1 MQGNASLI
9 HTVFSAVAVCMA
21 VLVAGACSATGYA
34 APPNFVVILAD
45 DLGWGDMRANNPDRS
60 RIPTPQMDRL
70 AAGGMRFTD
79 GHSSSG
85 CCSPSR
91 YTLLTGRYHWRTSLQ
106 SGIVPVWGAPLIA
119 ADRMTIASL
128 AKSRG
133 YATACIG
140 KWHLGRKWPITPA
153 QKSLFTGF
161 GGKAGGGGSVSTE
174 VTQAHRDAWQAV
186 FSQPIPDGPT
196 NRGFDQYFGTDVPN
210 WPPYC
215 FIENDRTVGMPLEL
229 LAPERLVKNQ
239 ASIQGPALP
248 DWKLEPILPALADRA
263 TAFIRTH
270 AKTARPFLLYL
281 PLTSPHTPLAVN
293 VEWKGRSQLN
303 SDYADLVMETDAVVG
318 SVLDALDAA
327 GVTDNTLV
335 LFTSDN
341 GCASYIGVRELERQ
355 GHFPSGP
362 FRDYKASVYEGGHR
376 VPFVVRWPGVTR
388 AGAVCDQL
396 VQQADIMATLAA
408 ILGVPL
414 PDEAGEDSFSLL
426 PLLQGSDQPI
436 RSSAVNTA
444 CNGLP
449 SYREGAWKYVA
460 TAVPELYH
468 LDDDPA
474 ESVNLA
480 QTQPERLQEMQAAFE
495 KIIRAGRS
503 TPGAPG
509 KNDVRVVRYPK
520 ASPVK

>member
-1 MQGNASLI
+1 LSRTIL
-9 HTVFSAVAVCMA
+9 SAVFVCLTLLMGG
-21 VLVAGACSATGYA
+21 VCSATCQA

-60 RIPTPQMDRL
+60 RIPTPQLDRL
-70 AAGGMRFTD
+70 CAGGLRFTD

-91 YTLLTGRYHWRTSLQ
+91 YTLLTGRYHWRTTLQ

-119 ADRMTIASL
+119 ADRTTIASL
-128 AKSRG
+128 AKSCG
-133 YATACIG
+133 YATACVG
-140 KWHLGRKWPITPA
+140 KWHLGRRWPITPA

-174 VTQAHRDAWQAV
+174 ITQAHRAAWQAV
-186 FSQPIPDGPT
+186 FSQPLAEGPT
-196 NRGFDQYFGTDVPN
+196 TRGFDEYFGTDVPN

-215 FIENDRTVGMPLEL
+215 FIENDRTVGVPSEL

-248 DWKLEPILPALADRA
+248 DWNLEQILPALADRA
-263 TAFIRTH
+263 TTFIHTQ
-270 AKTARPFLLYL
+270 AKESRPFLLYL

-293 VEWKGRSQLN
+293 ADWKGRSQLN

-318 SVLDALDAA
+318 RILDALDAA
-327 GVTDNTLV
+327 GITDNTLV

-388 AGAVCDQL
+388 AGSVCDQL

-408 ILGVPL
+408 ILGVSL
-414 PDEAGEDSFSLL
+414 PDNAGEDSFSLL
-426 PLLQGSDQPI
+426 PLLRGSDQPI
-436 RSSAVNTA
+436 RSTAVNTA

-460 TAVPELYH
+460 TPIPELYH

-480 QTQPERLQEMQAAFE
+480 QQRPDRLQEMQAAFE

-520 ASPVK
+520 KSPAE

>member
-1 MQGNASLI
+1 MSDLRI
-9 HTVFSAVAVCMA
+9 SFAVCLTLFAMRI
-21 VLVAGACSATGYA
+21 CSADCSA

-45 DLGWGDMRANNPDRS
+45 DLGWGDMRSNNPERS

-70 AAGGMRFTD
+70 AAAGMRFTD

-91 YTLLTGRYHWRTSLQ
+91 YTLLTGRYHWRTTLQ

-119 ADRMTIASL
+119 PDRTTIASL
-128 AKSRG
+128 AGSRG
-133 YATACIG
+133 YVTACIG
-140 KWHLGRKWPITPA
+140 KWHLGRKWPIAPE

-161 GGKAGGGGSVSTE
+161 GGKAGGGGDVATAI
-174 VTQAHRDAWQAV
+174 TQAHRDAWQSV
-186 FSQPIPDGPT
+186 FSQAIPEGPT
-196 NRGFDQYFGTDVPN
+196 SRGFDEYFGTDVPN

-215 FIENDRTVGMPLEL
+215 FIENDRTVGIPSEL
-229 LAPERLVKNQ
+229 LSPDRLVKNQ

-270 AKTARPFLLYL
+270 ARASHPFLLYL

-293 VEWKGRSQLN
+293 SEWRGKSQLN

-318 SVLDALDAA
+318 RILDALDDA
-327 GVTDNTLV
+327 GVTDNTV
-335 LFTSDN
+335 VIFTSDN

-362 FRDYKASVYEGGHR
+362 FRDYKSSVYEGGHR
-376 VPFVVRWPGVTR
+376 VPFVVRWPGVIR
-388 AGAVCDQL
+388 AGSVCRQL
-396 VQQADIMATLAA
+396 VQQADIMATIAG
-408 ILGVPL
+408 ILGVSL
-414 PDEAGEDSFSLL
+414 PDSAGEDSFSLL
-426 PLLQGSDQPI
+426 PLLQGSDRPI
-436 RSSAVNTA
+436 RTAAVNTA

-460 TAVPELYH
+460 TASPELYQ
-468 LDDDPA
+468 LDEDPA
-474 ESVNLA
+474 EAVNLA
-480 QTQPERLQEMQAAFE
+480 AQHPERLREMQAAFE
-495 KIIRAGRS
+495 KLIRAGRS
-503 TPGAPG
+503 TPGTPQ
-509 KNDVRVVRYPK
+509 KNDVRVTRYPK
-520 ASPVK
+520 KKAGE